1 MILRGLISSLSTKI
15 GFPAV
20 GKKVTIPPLQSKKR
34 YDIGS
39 VIQNDSN
46 KETDFVIYVES
57 RGPYLGP
64 SCLEPIWH

>member
-20 GKKVTIPPLQSKKR
+20 GKKVTIPPLSKKR
-34 YDIGS
+34 HDIGS
-39 VIQNDSN
+39 VIQNDNN

-57 RGPYLGP
+57 RGPYLGAG
-64 SCLEPIWH
+64 CLEPIWH